1 MRIIGGAIIAA
12 VALAAAGKRVKW
24 KIEAESWIDDGVDRT
39 IKTGETI
46 LAGPVTEDGFIDM
59 PMDVFVNAGGYFVS
73 YMIEDDSLSAREFR
87 Q

>member
-1 MRIIGGAIIAA
+1 
-12 VALAAAGKRVKW
+12 
-24 KIEAESWIDDGVDRT
+24 
-39 IKTGETI
+39 
-46 LAGPVTEDGFIDM
+46 M